1 MGDSAMGVTMAHRF
15 RSIEAWAGTA
25 GEAGARERR
34 LPGAPPGLS
43 LAAGFPAGMA
53 APAPR
58 EALAEF
64 ICMSTDGPGQG
75 AQALSNS
82 SYLLRVED
90 VRRAAAPGQRDVDS
104 VLGRGTDDLRS
115 ERAKGRSARKRGG
128 LSFEGIMDST
138 WNLFG
143 CHAGR
148 GGGTPFL
155 VLFLFMSFFWTAP
168 VSAQVSFGGDAGDPE
183 NTVCSFAGYIGT
195 TMNDDCSGSDVSFM
209 PAPFIQVGPTGSQ
222 INLDANTGE
231 ATFGAKATFNANV
244 QVNGLIQAD
253 QATINQGTFGGS
265 LSAASGATVN
275 MNGNRIQN
283 VGTPTAGTDAATKDY
298 VDSLASVGV
307 AKDTEQDGRLGGVE
321 AKNVEQD
328 GRLDGHDT
336 MLAAHQATLDTHT
349 LQITDLDS
357 RVTTNTQD
365 IASLDNRVTGLEA
378 SLGEGFA
385 RLDGRIDQAFEG
397 AAMAMAMAAPAM
409 PVDKNYAVSIN
420 WGGFEGKNAFAGTA
434 QARISESFMIHGG
447 IGLGSS
453 GTVGGRAG
461 LTYAW

>member
-1 MGDSAMGVTMAHRF
+1 MGDSAMGVTMAHGF

-25 GEAGARERR
+25 GESVARERL
-34 LPGAPPGLS
+34 LPGCALTGLS
-43 LAAGFPAGMA
+43 LAAGFAAGMA
-53 APAPR
+53 ALAPR
-58 EALAEF
+58 ERRTEF
-64 ICMSTDGPGQG
+64 ICMSTDGTGQG
-75 AQALSNS
+75 AQALTNS
-82 SYLLRVED
+82 SCPLQVED
-90 VRRAAAPGQRDVDS
+90 ARCAVAPGQRDVDS
-104 VLGRGTDDLRS
+104 VLGRGTVDLRS
-115 ERAKGRSARKRGG
+115 ELGKGSAARKRGG
-128 LSFEGIMDST
+128 FSFEGIMDST

-143 CHAGR
+143 CHGGR
-148 GGGTPFL
+148 GVGAPFL
-155 VLFLFMSFFWTAP
+155 VLFFMSFFWTAP

-195 TMNDDCSGSDVSFM
+195 TMNDDCSGSDTSFV

-307 AKDTEQDGRLGGVE
+307 AKDAEQDGRLDGVE

-349 LQITDLDS
+349 LQIADLDS

-365 IASLDNRVTGLEA
+365 IANLDNRVTGLEA
-378 SLGEGFA
+378 NLSEGFA

-397 AAMAMAMAAPAM
+397 AAMAMAAPAM
-409 PVDKNYAVSIN
+409 PLDKNYAVSIN

-434 QARISESFMIHGG
+434 QARISESFMVHGG
-447 IGLGSS
+447 IGVGSS